1 MAEVTLAS
9 VLAKTLR
16 KWQLP
21 LPFSE
26 NTLSESPEPAWEIHD
41 YPETSILD
49 RLCVSVLVD
58 SPTECSLPAMPAE
71 VPDV

>member
-1 MAEVTLAS
+1 MAEVALAS
-9 VLAKTLR
+9 VLVKTLR
-16 KWQLP
+16 KWQIP

-26 NTLSESPEPAWEIHD
+26 NILSESPEPAWEIYD

-49 RLCVSVLVD
+49 RLYVSVLVD
-58 SPTECSLPAMPAE
+58 NSTEFSLPTMPAE